1 MLYNL
6 KKSAEA
12 FYFKH
17 CIKQGKL
24 PLPDTVYY
32 LWDRK
37 KLNNIMLTNKER
49 SPRKEKKKKKKLKK
63 KKSIK

>member
-49 SPRKEKKKKKKLKK
+49 SPRKEKKKLKK
-63 KKSIK
+63 KQKK

>member
-49 SPRKEKKKKKKLKK
+49 PPRKEKKKLKK
-63 KKSIK
+63 KQKK

>member
-24 PLPDTVYY
+24 PLPDTIYY

-37 KLNNIMLTNKER
+37 KLNNIMLNKER
-49 SPRKEKKKKKKLKK
+49 SPQRKEKKKQKKEKRR
-63 KKSIK
+63 

>member
-12 FYFKH
+12 FYYKH

-49 SPRKEKKKKKKLKK
+49 SPRKEKKKQKKKERK
-63 KKSIK
+63 

>member
-37 KLNNIMLTNKER
+37 KLNNIMLSNKER
-49 SPRKEKKKKKKLKK
+49 SPRKEKKKQKKKERK
-63 KKSIK
+63 

>member
-49 SPRKEKKKKKKLKK
+49 SPRKEKKKKLKK
-63 KKSIK
+63 KKSK

>member
-24 PLPDTVYY
+24 PLPDTIYY

-37 KLNNIMLTNKER
+37 KLNNIMLINKER
-49 SPRKEKKKKKKLKK
+49 SPRKEKKKQKKKEKR
-63 KKSIK
+63 

>member
-37 KLNNIMLTNKER
+37 KLNNIMLITNKER
-49 SPRKEKKKKKKLKK
+49 SPRKEKKKQKKQKK
-63 KKSIK
+63 

>member
-24 PLPDTVYY
+24 QLPDTVYY

-49 SPRKEKKKKKKLKK
+49 SPRKEKKKLKK
-63 KKSIK
+63 KQKK

>member
-24 PLPDTVYY
+24 PLPDTIYY

-37 KLNNIMLTNKER
+37 KLNNIMLINKER
-49 SPRKEKKKKKKLKK
+49 SPHKEKKKQKKKEKK
-63 KKSIK
+63 R

>member
-49 SPRKEKKKKKKLKK
+49 SPRKEKKKQKKKEKR
-63 KKSIK
+63 

>member
-49 SPRKEKKKKKKLKK
+49 SPRKEKKKKKLKK

>member
-49 SPRKEKKKKKKLKK
+49 SPRKEKKKLKK
-63 KKSIK
+63 KKERK

>member
-37 KLNNIMLTNKER
+37 KLNNIMMINKER
-49 SPRKEKKKKKKLKK
+49 SPHKEKKKQKKKEKR
-63 KKSIK
+63 

>member
-49 SPRKEKKKKKKLKK
+49 SPRKEKKKKLKK

>member
-37 KLNNIMLTNKER
+37 KLNNIMLITNKER
-49 SPRKEKKKKKKLKK
+49 SPRKEKKKLKK
-63 KKSIK
+63 KQKK

>member
-49 SPRKEKKKKKKLKK
+49 SPRKEKKKLKK

>member
-37 KLNNIMLTNKER
+37 KLNNIMLITNKER
-49 SPRKEKKKKKKLKK
+49 SPHKEKKKQKKKEKR
-63 KKSIK
+63 

>member
-37 KLNNIMLTNKER
+37 KLNNIMLITNDKER
-49 SPRKEKKKKKKLKK
+49 SPRKEKKKLKK
-63 KKSIK
+63 KKSK

>member
-24 PLPDTVYY
+24 PLPDTIYY

-49 SPRKEKKKKKKLKK
+49 SPRKEKKKQKKKEKR
-63 KKSIK
+63 

>member
-12 FYFKH
+12 FYFQH

-24 PLPDTVYY
+24 PLPDLIYY
-32 LWDRK
+32 HWDK
-37 KLNNIMLTNKER
+37 TKLNNIMLNKER
-49 SPRKEKKKKKKLKK
+49 SPRKEKKKQKKQKR
-63 KKSIK
+63 

>member
-24 PLPDTVYY
+24 PLPDTIYY

-37 KLNNIMLTNKER
+37 KLNNIMLSNKER
-49 SPRKEKKKKKKLKK
+49 SPQRKEKKKQKKEKRR
-63 KKSIK
+63 

>member
-49 SPRKEKKKKKKLKK
+49 SPRKEKKKQKKQKK
-63 KKSIK
+63 

>member
-24 PLPDTVYY
+24 PLPDTIYY

-37 KLNNIMLTNKER
+37 KLNNIMLITNKER
-49 SPRKEKKKKKKLKK
+49 SPQRKEKKKLKK
-63 KKSIK
+63 KQKK

>member
-32 LWDRK
+32 LWDSK
-37 KLNNIMLTNKER
+37 KLNNIMMINKER
-49 SPRKEKKKKKKLKK
+49 SPRKEKKKQKKKERK
-63 KKSIK
+63 